1 MILSYVL
8 QSNPKHETSVARLR
22 ELEQRINVMEQQLSV
37 KEANLGMKEQQL
49 FLKNQEIASL
59 KSDLQLQLGTV
70 TSLMNQLKILRANL
84 AKKEVRKIIALIFN
98 FIIITTYI
106 AR

>member
-1 MILSYVL
+1 
-8 QSNPKHETSVARLR
+8 
-22 ELEQRINVMEQQLSV
+22 MEQQLSV

-98 FIIITTYI
+98 FIIIMNIYSKVALSPGPWLRGGLVPYTCHCGFQYMI
-106 AR
+106 